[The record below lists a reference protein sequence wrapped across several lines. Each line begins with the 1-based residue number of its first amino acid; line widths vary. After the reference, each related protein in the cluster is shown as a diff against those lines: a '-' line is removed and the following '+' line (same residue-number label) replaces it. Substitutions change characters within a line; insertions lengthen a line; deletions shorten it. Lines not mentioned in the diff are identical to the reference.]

1 MQKNILLFFIISFTA
16 CKQQDNAK
24 TTNHTKENNLEI
36 CMDTLD
42 DSKSWEYFTK
52 GYRDTCYINGQHFAV
67 RLIDTTNITEKN
79 ALLEKKVNDKWMVVD
94 SFNYGQ
100 YRYNFTTDYNN
111 DGFMDFVEN
120 QKWQDNVFLYD
131 VKNKTFVRTGEF
143 YTNSQD
149 SSILINAER
158 QLYADRWS
166 YKFENGWSYLFTLK
180 DLKRTNLA
188 KMEYL
193 SQNKNGELIENI
205 KKRTIEVVKINT
217 DGTYSKALEILK
229 NTKGLGENEYPYAD
243 YWRNNWQKII
253 K

>member
-1 MQKNILLFFIISFTA
+1 MQKITFFSLLIIFLSA
-16 CKQQDNAK
+16 CGNPKAEKQTN
-24 TTNHTKENNLEI
+24 TTPTKSLEI

-42 DSKSWEYFTK
+42 DAKSWEYFTK
-52 GYRDTCYINGQHFAV
+52 GYRDTCYINGQHFAI
-67 RLIDTTNITEKN
+67 RLIDTTDAEKN
-79 ALLEKKVNDKWMVVD
+79 ALLEKKVNDKWMIVD

-193 SQNKNGELIENI
+193 SQNKNGELIENA

-217 DGTYSKALEILK
+217 DGTYSKALEVLK

-243 YWRNNWQKII
+243 YWSKNWQNFVR
-253 K
+253 